1 LIQELID
8 EVLEDRGDHIS
19 SGKWKP
25 SGLGQCF
32 RRQYWTRKQEEPSNP
47 IDKRTLRV
55 FKAGNL
61 FHDFVQTNL
70 LTRYPNW
77 QKEVKIEVEDV
88 LGYADLVSEDEVV
101 DIKSQ
106 HSRKFWHNTQ
116 EVNNGADIKDMF
128 FNNWLQV
135 AWYAWSLGKEKMRLV
150 FVSKDDLS
158 IQEYVLPLDGYWK
171 GLLDEEFTKL
181 NYYWKDNQTPAA
193 QPRLYGGEE
202 TKKECEYCQFK
213 DKCFAMEK
221 SKKGATNGK

>member
-1 LIQELID
+1 MIQELID
-8 EVLEDRGDHIS
+8 ETLGEKNDHVS

-25 SGLGQCF
+25 SALGQCY
-32 RRQYWTRKQEEPSNP
+32 RRHYWARKGEEPSNP

-88 LGYADLVSEDEVV
+88 LGYADLVSDNEVV

-106 HSRKFWHNTQ
+106 HSRKFWWNDK
-116 EVNNGADIKDMF
+116 EIKAGKDIKDMF

-135 AWYAWSLGKEKMRLV
+135 MWYAWSLGKERARLV
-150 FVSKDDLS
+150 FVSKDDLC
-158 IQEYVLPLDGYWK
+158 IQEFSLPLDGYWK

-181 NYYWKDNQTPAA
+181 NYYWKENQLPPA

-202 TKKECEYCQFK
+202 TKKECGLCNYK
-213 DKCFAMEK
+213 TKCFDK
-221 SKKGATNGK
+221 QKGVTNGK